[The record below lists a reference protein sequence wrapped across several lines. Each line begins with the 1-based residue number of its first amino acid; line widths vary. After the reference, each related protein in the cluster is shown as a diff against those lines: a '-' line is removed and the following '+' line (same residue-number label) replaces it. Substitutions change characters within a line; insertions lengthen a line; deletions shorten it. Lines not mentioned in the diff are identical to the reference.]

1 MNSEFSKASLEKT
14 SLKLE
19 SADSQVLLARFYYA
33 SPFTL
38 ICTMGGKI
46 LASGQVKRAAV
57 IGSGAMGHG
66 ITELLAMNGYEVV
79 MVDIND
85 EILRDAKEKIQW
97 SLGKFV
103 EKRRIRQE
111 DADATLARIGTTTSY
126 EEAGKDVG
134 FAIEAAPENMNLKKT
149 IFAKLDQA
157 TPMHAILA
165 SNTSTLSITEMGKA
179 TKRSDKVA
187 GMHFF
192 NPPHQMALVEV
203 IKGDGTSQETITVLA
218 ELAKK
223 LGKTPIIVRRDVRG
237 FIVNRILGAAF
248 NEAFWAYYRK
258 EGTMLGIDASV
269 KYTGGFPMGWFELA
283 DFVGLDIAY
292 DVGRILYEAYGER
305 FKPCSEVIDPLIKER
320 KFGQK
325 AGAGFYDWTKGRPRI
340 PFNLLDEYDVER
352 SWAVAVNEAA
362 WLISDDAASPED
374 IDTGMK
380 LGTYWPQGPCEHA
393 DRTGLDV
400 IANKLKELYVKYNME
415 MYKPCPLLEEY
426 VSKGWTGKKAGR
438 GFYQ

>member
-1 MNSEFSKASLEKT
+1 MGGRILMAEKT
-14 SLKLE
+14 K
-19 SADSQVLLARFYYA
+19 
-33 SPFTL
+33 
-38 ICTMGGKI
+38 K
-46 LASGQVKRAAV
+46 AAV

-66 ITELLAMNGYEVV
+66 ITELLAMNGYEVT

-85 EILRDAKEKIQW
+85 QILQKAKEKIAW

-111 DADATLARIGTTTSY
+111 DADAALARVATTTSY
-126 EEAGKDVG
+126 AQAGKDVD
-134 FAIEAAPENMNLKKT
+134 FAIEASPENMELKKT
-149 IFAKLDQA
+149 VFAKLDQV
-157 TPMHAILA
+157 TPPHAILA

-179 TKRSDKVA
+179 TKRQGKVV

-192 NPPHQMALVEV
+192 NPPQMMALVEV
-203 IKGDGTSQETITVLA
+203 IKGDSTSQDTVTTVV

-223 LGKTPIIVRRDVRG
+223 LGKTPVIVRKDVRG
-237 FIVNRILGAAF
+237 FIVNRILGVAF
-248 NEAFWAYYRK
+248 NEAFWTYQRK
-258 EGTMLGIDASV
+258 EATMQGIDSSV

-283 DFVGLDIAY
+283 DFVGLDIVY
-292 DVGRILYEAYGER
+292 EVGKILYEAYGER
-305 FKPCSEVIDPLIKER
+305 FKPCSEVIDPLIKDH
-320 KFGQK
+320 KYGQK
-325 AGAGFYDWTKGRPRI
+325 TGVGFYDWVKGRPRI
-340 PFNLLDEYDVER
+340 PFNLLDEYDVDR

-362 WLISDDAASPED
+362 WLVSDDAANPED

-400 IANKLKELYVKYNME
+400 IISKLKELHSKYNME

-438 GFYQ
+438 GFYK